1 MIFAVARP
9 GAGGINARTM
19 SNCELILALDLE
31 SRDEAVAFLKPLR
44 GKLRHVKVGLQLFTK
59 HGPDIVDT
67 FADMGYDVFLDLK
80 LHDIP
85 NTVASAIKSLKGRR
99 CSMLTIH
106 TLGGPEMMKRAGD
119 AAREALPGCL
129 VLGVTVLTS
138 MDDAQLSSI
147 GVPRPP
153 AEQVSLLADLAVK
166 SGLSGL
172 VCSPQE
178 LPILRRQLGDA
189 PRLVTPGIRPADAAL
204 DDQNRVLTPAEAAR
218 LGSSYIVVG
227 RPILK
232 AANPAAACDA
242 IRREIG
248 ELR

>member
-1 MIFAVARP
+1 
-9 GAGGINARTM
+9 M
-19 SNCELILALDLE
+19 SSSCELILALDLE
-31 SRDEAVAFLKPLR
+31 SRDDAVAFLKPLQGR
-44 GKLRHVKVGLQLFTK
+44 LRHVKVGLQLFTK

-67 FADMGYDVFLDLK
+67 FADMGYSVFLDLK

-99 CSMLTIH
+99 CSMLTLH
-106 TLGGPEMMKRAGD
+106 TLGGPEMMRRAAD
-119 AAREALPGCL
+119 AARDALPGCL
-129 VLGVTVLTS
+129 TLGVTVLTS
-138 MDDAQLSSI
+138 MDDAQLGAI
-147 GVPRPP
+147 GVPRTP
-153 AEQVSLLADLAVK
+153 AEQVELLAQLGVQ
-166 SGLSGL
+166 SGLGGL

-178 LPILRRQLGDA
+178 LPVLRRRLGAA
-189 PRLVTPGIRPADAAL
+189 PRLVTPGIRPAAASL
-204 DDQNRVLTPAEAAR
+204 DDQSRVLTPAEAAAF
-218 LGSSYIVVG
+218 GASHIVVG

>member
-1 MIFAVARP
+1 
-9 GAGGINARTM
+9 M

-31 SRDEAVAFLKPLR
+31 TRDEAVAFLKPLQ

-59 HGPDIVDT
+59 HGPDIVNT
-67 FADMGYDVFLDLK
+67 FADMGYSVFLDLK

-85 NTVASAIKSLKGRR
+85 NTVASAIKSLRGRP

-106 TLGGPEMMKRAGD
+106 TLGGPEMMRRAAD
-119 AAREALPGCL
+119 AARDSLPGCL

-138 MDDAQLSSI
+138 MDDAQLAAI
-147 GVPRPP
+147 GVPRKPE
-153 AEQVSLLADLAVK
+153 AQVELLADLAVN
-166 SGLSGL
+166 SGLNGL

-178 LPILRRQLGDA
+178 LPVLRRRLGA
-189 PRLVTPGIRPADAAL
+189 GPRLVTPGIRPADASL

-232 AANPAAACDA
+232 AANPALACDA

-248 ELR
+248 ELA